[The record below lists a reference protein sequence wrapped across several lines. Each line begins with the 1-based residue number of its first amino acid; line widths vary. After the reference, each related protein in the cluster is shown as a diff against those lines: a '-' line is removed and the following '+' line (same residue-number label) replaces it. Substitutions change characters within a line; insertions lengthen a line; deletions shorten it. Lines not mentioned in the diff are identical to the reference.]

1 MLHCETN
8 MLTEPS
14 YRLETKAACSKKK
27 ALPTHAES
35 RKILRENKRGAKSR
49 HNMAKM
55 QTFARQSDRRLPQ
68 SLVKVS
74 TGRQISW

>member
-1 MLHCETN
+1 MHCETN

-14 YRLETKAACSKKK
+14 YRLETKAACSKK
-27 ALPTHAES
+27 ALPTQAES

-55 QTFARQSDRRLPQ
+55 QKFARQRDHRLPQ

-74 TGRQISW
+74 TGRQIS